1 MTSSPT
7 REEVE
12 RVSETLLGWL
22 TGPDSGQNDG
32 IVDAVNL
39 LRALLARAEA
49 AERERDDWKRRAE
62 DMHRRVTAAEGSAYN
77 RWMRDQRDAARAEA
91 ARLREAHNDLDAWAT
106 AEVARLK
113 RLWTYMQEAA
123 ADPDAD
129 EAMTA
134 AEWLAE
140 FATAEQQTRAALV
153 GEAGHGR

>member
-1 MTSSPT
+1 MLSAVLADHDERRPCPT
-7 REEVE
+7 RCRDQSE
-12 RVSETLLGWL
+12 RGGCLCAITAA
-22 TGPDSGQNDG
+22 T
-32 IVDAVNL
+32 
-39 LRALLARAEA
+39 LRALADE
-49 AERERDDWKRRAE
+49 
-62 DMHRRVTAAEGSAYN
+62 
-77 RWMRDQRDAARAEA
+77 RDAARAEA

-140 FATAEQQTRAALV
+140 FATAEQQARAALA
-153 GEAGHGR
+153 GEAGQ